1 MGTKQRKPLRRH
13 SISPPELPNET
24 TAGTAFDAVLGAGE
38 HYADVVLSN
47 RSFSRQT
54 AARVTIQRARFQ
66 NVEMAGANL
75 KYLRLTDTR
84 FDHCDLANM
93 DCSQSTLDRIELLDC
108 RVTGVKLVDSN
119 VKNAS
124 FEDCKIDLAQFRVCG
139 FKDCRF
145 VNCNL
150 READFYDANLDGA
163 VFSGCDLRGAQM
175 FGASLKGTDFRGSQL
190 AGLQVRVED
199 LQGAIIDSIQLLDL
213 ARDLARLI
221 GLEVLEADDVV
232 NNRTFL

>member
-1 MGTKQRKPLRRH
+1 MGNKQRKLAKRL
-13 SISPPELPNET
+13 SIASPELPDEKSPG
-24 TAGTAFDAVLGAGE
+24 APFEGLLGAGE
-38 HYADVVLSN
+38 HYADLVLSN
-47 RSFSRQT
+47 QSLAGQT

-66 NVEMAGANL
+66 SVEMAGANL

-119 VKNAS
+119 VKNAA

-221 GLEVLEADDVV
+221 GLQVL
-232 NNRTFL
+232 